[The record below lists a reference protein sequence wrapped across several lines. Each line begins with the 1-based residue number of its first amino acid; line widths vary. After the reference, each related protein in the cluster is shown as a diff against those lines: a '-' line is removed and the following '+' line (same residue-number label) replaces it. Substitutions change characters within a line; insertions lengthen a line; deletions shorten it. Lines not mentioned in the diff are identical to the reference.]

1 MASDEKSITVGG
13 TELLTRSKRQ
23 GEQYMDVLGD
33 MSDYLGNLVMFKNTR
48 RGTQRLILQVILAQA
63 TLRLIIHSLLTR

>member
-1 MASDEKSITVGG
+1 MLLCSDVIFSLKIWSRDWQQDDMASDEKSITVGG

-33 MSDYLGNLVMFKNTR
+33 MSDYLGNL
-48 RGTQRLILQVILAQA
+48 
-63 TLRLIIHSLLTR
+63 